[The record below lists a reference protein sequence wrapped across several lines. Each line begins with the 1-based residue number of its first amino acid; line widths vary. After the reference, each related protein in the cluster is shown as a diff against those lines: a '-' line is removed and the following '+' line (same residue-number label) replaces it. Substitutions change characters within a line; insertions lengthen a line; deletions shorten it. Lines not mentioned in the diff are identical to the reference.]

1 MLPCRSRARPAFL
14 HKPCGL
20 NLASSAREEAIPNMI
35 THVKLLSALGLIS
48 AVLAFASRQE
58 AVVKPAWTPPPSR
71 TAKTPFAPKPFSG
84 HNIFKGEA
92 EVWLADAIAH
102 WANEMVTP
110 LDDKAVSEY
119 VTQVGNNLVSYST
132 ASQKHYEFIV
142 TGASLPDAFTAG
154 GGRIFISLGMLSK
167 VESEDELAGVLAH
180 EIGHDAFGHTSRT
193 ISRQMFWL
201 TGTKKF
207 NSAAEVSE
215 ALEKLL
221 HEFKKQPLNEL
232 GETLLGFSRFDELE
246 ADRAAFYNTYR
257 AGYNPCGLATVLK
270 RMARDE
276 KAEMGTGSYNTDQLL
291 MLLLSTH
298 PPTAQ
303 RSMALSWE
311 SNWVKMP
318 PEKSRYVS
326 FAFDE
331 MKANVK
337 ALE

>member
-1 MLPCRSRARPAFL
+1 MLPCRFHARPAFL

-20 NLASSAREEAIPNMI
+20 NFASSAREEAIPNMI

-102 WANEMVTP
+102 SANDIVTP
-110 LDDKAVSEY
+110 LDNKAVSEY

-257 AGYNPCGLATVLK
+257 AGYNPCALATVLK

-318 PEKSRYVS
+318 PEKARYVTP
-326 FAFDE
+326 AFND

>member
-1 MLPCRSRARPAFL
+1 
-14 HKPCGL
+14 
-20 NLASSAREEAIPNMI
+20 MI
-35 THVKLLSALGLIS
+35 THVKLLLALGLIS

-102 WANEMVTP
+102 SANDIVTP
-110 LDDKAVSEY
+110 LDNKAVSEY

-257 AGYNPCGLATVLK
+257 AGYNPCALATVLK